1 MSNRIAIIECFNN
14 SQSAKNGNSTIA
26 HIRNNKIIAK
36 YLGCEY
42 FITEA
47 DLDYAGEMKWD
58 TLLFT
63 NSSAFADHKDIK
75 KLINNNKSARKI
87 FITNDYKTNPHSELN
102 KYEYEVI
109 GNFRAKENDKKKRKH
124 YFLNLNALMA
134 KAPLKQTEKKLDCV
148 YWGAC
153 REDRIPYF
161 QKYFMRNNI
170 YVSTTLKA
178 RPKFIEAGCSARFIQ
193 PVDWNKSLTNLFRY
207 SLYIEDNWI
216 HQNFHNLA
224 NRWYE
229 AGIYNNVTFF
239 DRDCLNTVYQSE
251 IADVFDEYYTVG
263 SFSELMRKIA
273 ECNKDWQKHLEVQK
287 EWHKIDLITRN
298 KVLQEIKRIVEG

>member
-1 MSNRIAIIECFNN
+1 MTNRVAIIECFNN
-14 SQSAKNGNSTIA
+14 SQSAKKGNSTIA

-47 DLDYAGEMKWD
+47 DLFCASVNTWD

-63 NSSAFADHKDIK
+63 NSSAFAGHKDIK
-75 KLINNNKSARKI
+75 RILENNKSARKI
-87 FITNDYKTNPHSELN
+87 FITNDYKTNPHSELG

-109 GNFRAKENDKKKRKH
+109 GNFRPKKNNKRKH

-134 KAPLKQTEKKLDCV
+134 KTPLKQTEKKFDCV

-161 QKYFMRNNI
+161 QKYLQKGI
-170 YVSTTLKA
+170 YLSTTQKA
-178 RPKFIEAGCSARFIQ
+178 QPNFIKAGCTPHFIP
-193 PVDWNKSLTNLFRY
+193 PVDWSKSLTNLFRY

-216 HQNFHNLA
+216 HSNFHNLA

-239 DRDCLNTVYQSE
+239 DRDCLNTIYQSE
-251 IADVFDEYYTVG
+251 IADVFDEYYTV
-263 SFSELMRKIA
+263 STYNELQTKIA
-273 ECNKDWQKHLEVQK
+273 ECNKDWQKHLEIQK
-287 EWHKIDLITRN
+287 EWHKIDLITRD

>member
-1 MSNRIAIIECFNN
+1 MNKVAIIECFNN
-14 SQSAKNGNSTIA
+14 SASAKNGNSTIA

-47 DLDYAGEMKWD
+47 DLDYAGEEKWD

-63 NSSAFADHKDIK
+63 NSSAFADHKHIK
-75 KLINNNKSARKI
+75 KIISNNQNARKI

-109 GNFRAKENDKKKRKH
+109 GNFRPKDNKRKH

-134 KAPLKQTEKKLDCV
+134 KAPLKQIDKKFNCV

-153 REDRIPYF
+153 REDRVPYF
-161 QKYFMRNNI
+161 QKYLKEGM
-170 YVSTTLKA
+170 YVSTTAKA
-178 RPKFIEAGCSARFIQ
+178 QPKFIKAGCKPKFIP
-193 PVDWNKSLTNLFRY
+193 PVDWSKSLTNFFRY

-216 HQNFHNLA
+216 HSNFHNLA

-239 DRDCLNTVYQSE
+239 DRDCLNTIYQSE
-251 IADVFDEYYTVG
+251 IANVFDEYYTVG
-263 SFSELMRKIA
+263 SYNELQKKML
-273 ECNKDWQKHLEVQK
+273 ECNEDFQLHLDKQR
-287 EWHKIDLITRN
+287 EWHKIDLITRD